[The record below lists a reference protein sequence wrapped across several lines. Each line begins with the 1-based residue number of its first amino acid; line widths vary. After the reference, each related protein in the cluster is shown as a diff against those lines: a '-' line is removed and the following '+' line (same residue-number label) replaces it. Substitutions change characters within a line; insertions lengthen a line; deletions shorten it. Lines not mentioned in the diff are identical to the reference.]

1 MKLEEVLPALRQGA
15 QLRLNG
21 VTFYLTDEG
30 LRVFANDV
38 GTVESSSLTAFT
50 AKEINSNEFEIVLPQ
65 RVGGDTDS
73 REPSTADRPVPG
85 FGGYVLDIQDHDVF
99 TSEGRSFLDNL
110 GGPEIAQIDGRW
122 LYVDPSLPKVN
133 G

>member
-65 RVGGDTDS
+65 RVGGDLELVLGVLAAGRGDQRVEAHALRPARRPARSS
-73 REPSTADRPVPG
+73 R
-85 FGGYVLDIQDHDVF
+85 
-99 TSEGRSFLDNL
+99 GRSAARSARS
-110 GGPEIAQIDGRW
+110 GCAAP
-122 LYVDPSLPKVN
+122 
-133 G
+133 

>member
-1 MKLEEVLPALRQGA
+1 MKLEEVLPAARNGA
-15 QLRLNG
+15 VIRCTDAEQFTVRGNKLIINDKTGEHEVSQLPISH
-21 VTFYLTDEG
+21 VMSEEW
-30 LRVFANDV
+30 
-38 GTVESSSLTAFT
+38 TVL
-50 AKEINSNEFEIVLPQ
+50 LPA

-73 REPSTADRPVPG
+73 REPSTTDRPVPG
-85 FGGYVLDIQDHDVF
+85 YGGYVLDIQDHDVF

-122 LYVDPSLPKVN
+122 LYVDPSLQKVN